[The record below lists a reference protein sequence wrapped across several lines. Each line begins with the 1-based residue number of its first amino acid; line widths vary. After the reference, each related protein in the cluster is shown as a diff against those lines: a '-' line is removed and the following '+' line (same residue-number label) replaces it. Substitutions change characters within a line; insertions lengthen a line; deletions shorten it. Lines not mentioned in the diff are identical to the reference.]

1 MSSGASHATGSSQ
14 RSAGVPRSVGA
25 NRSLVGRSAKA
36 RGGRGFRLAITDAGL
51 ERAHGLPRLALGSR
65 GNEIRAARVSS
76 RKNPPLSLA
85 VASLRTGEIRAKRLP
100 FDTPL
105 RRVASAREAHGVSVR
120 EENVAALAAL
130 LYAAGFEDTGDAL
143 LVALDAEQALVAL
156 SIADREA
163 ILRVLDDPPTGLAEL
178 RGVLVADHEGPVRDG
193 LV

>member
-14 RSAGVPRSVGA
+14 RSAWVPRSVGA
-25 NRSLVGRSAKA
+25 NRSLVGRSAKS

-105 RRVASAREAHGVSVR
+105 RRVASAREARRCFRPRRERCRPGCALVR
-120 EENVAALAAL
+120 GRLRGHRRCAPRP
-130 LYAAGFEDTGDAL
+130 
-143 LVALDAEQALVAL
+143 LDAEQALVAL

-178 RGVLVADHEGPVRDG
+178 RGVLVAEHEGRVRDG